1 MSEQS
6 ENNIIIIYNEKEK
19 KVPKPSTYREL
30 LQNFREI
37 FDERSSEKINFYISN
52 NSKEEEIK
60 EEQQS
65 FKEVLEKL
73 SSSSDYKI
81 IAKKAKNSTNE
92 INEDSKQ
99 ELVESITFSN
109 NNNNLSNSDN
119 DRLNINTENDD
130 DDQEQNKLESIVNK
144 VTTIKKNNKNKDL
157 ETKIEEIL
165 KSLDQYKKD
174 YMETKDRNRV
184 IIDQMRVIKG
194 ENEQLKNKIKSSE
207 GQDLEIKN
215 LKKENKELGTQL
227 LGQKAKLTK
236 LEGVEMLKEN
246 LEKSKKELE
255 EKMALIQEE
264 KKKNR
269 RKNERNGK

>member
-30 LQNFREI
+30 LQNFRDI

-73 SSSSDYKI
+73 SSSPDYKI
-81 IAKKAKNSTNE
+81 IAKIAKNSTNE

-109 NNNNLSNSDN
+109 NNHNLSNSDN

-130 DDQEQNKLESIVNK
+130 DDQEQNKLEFIVNK

-157 ETKIEEIL
+157 EKKLEEVL

-174 YMETKDRNRV
+174 YMETKERNRGL
-184 IIDQMRVIKG
+184 IDKMGVIKG
-194 ENEQLKNKIKSSE
+194 ENPEFVCPYFGFGNGGTPSS
-207 GQDLEIKN
+207 
-215 LKKENKELGTQL
+215 
-227 LGQKAKLTK
+227 
-236 LEGVEMLKEN
+236 
-246 LEKSKKELE
+246 
-255 EKMALIQEE
+255 
-264 KKKNR
+264 
-269 RKNERNGK
+269 